1 MDAASRWPRWIA
13 IAYTTVWFGLSHPL
27 LLAAGGQ
34 RQGTFGSTG
43 LLRHS
48 FHGHDLI
55 RGLLENPQLAVAHF
69 QPPCGRFAECERP
82 RVLEPCRFGKVIESD
97 VWLFQQPGPRV
108 SDPMR
113 SAPATNR
120 A

>member
-1 MDAASRWPRWIA
+1 
-13 IAYTTVWFGLSHPL
+13 
-27 LLAAGGQ
+27 
-34 RQGTFGSTG
+34 
-43 LLRHS
+43 
-48 FHGHDLI
+48 
-55 RGLLENPQLAVAHF
+55 
-69 QPPCGRFAECERP
+69 
-82 RVLEPCRFGKVIESD
+82 VIESD